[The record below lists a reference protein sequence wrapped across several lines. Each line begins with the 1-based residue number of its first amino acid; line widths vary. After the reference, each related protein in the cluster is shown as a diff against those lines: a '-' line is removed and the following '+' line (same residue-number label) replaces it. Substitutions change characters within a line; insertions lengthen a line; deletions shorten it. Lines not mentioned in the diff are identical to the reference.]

1 MKSYRKYA
9 IIKLSTL
16 FFLILSLNGCAGFWP
31 FGKQNGFVKV
41 SGTQFTQNDEPY
53 YFTGTNLWYACYLGS
68 PGIHGDRNRLLRELD
83 SLQSIGITNI
93 RLLAGSEM
101 SAMKRTLK
109 PSMTLAPA
117 VFDDSLLLGL
127 DFTIAE
133 MGKRDMKV
141 VLFLTNYWEWS
152 GGMAQ
157 YIVWADSVPAF
168 NPDVDGWDAFMNFS
182 ASFYKNEKANL
193 FFRSYVRKLLTRIN
207 TANGKK
213 YCNDPAIM
221 AWQLANEP
229 RPGTISEEGFKNVPQ
244 YIRWVD
250 ETAGFIKSLDTNHLV
265 STGSEG
271 IIGSLRSEQYYRTAH
286 MSKNIDYMTLH
297 LWPSIWKWF
306 DPKDPQGTFS
316 AAIDSSLEYISAHIS
331 SARKAG
337 KPLVL
342 EEFGIVRDNS
352 EYAENIPT
360 TVRDRFFQ
368 QILSFTYDSARA
380 GSPLAGTNFWAWGG
394 EGRSINEDYMWHEG
408 DPFTG
413 DPPHEP
419 QGMHSVFARDSSTS
433 AIIRQYAK
441 KMNRLGKIDTLFA
454 RSSYGTK

>member
-1 MKSYRKYA
+1 
-9 IIKLSTL
+9 
-16 FFLILSLNGCAGFWP
+16 
-31 FGKQNGFVKV
+31 
-41 SGTQFTQNDEPY
+41 
-53 YFTGTNLWYACYLGS
+53 
-68 PGIHGDRNRLLRELD
+68 
-83 SLQSIGITNI
+83 
-93 RLLAGSEM
+93 
-101 SAMKRTLK
+101 
-109 PSMTLAPA
+109 
-117 VFDDSLLLGL
+117 
-127 DFTIAE
+127 
-133 MGKRDMKV
+133 
-141 VLFLTNYWEWS
+141 
-152 GGMAQ
+152 
-157 YIVWADSVPAF
+157 
-168 NPDVDGWDAFMNFS
+168 
-182 ASFYKNEKANL
+182 
-193 FFRSYVRKLLTRIN
+193 
-207 TANGKK
+207 
-213 YCNDPAIM
+213 
-221 AWQLANEP
+221 
-229 RPGTISEEGFKNVPQ
+229 
-244 YIRWVD
+244 
-250 ETAGFIKSLDTNHLV
+250 
-265 STGSEG
+265 
-271 IIGSLRSEQYYRTAH
+271 
-286 MSKNIDYMTLH
+286 MTLH

-394 EGRSINEDYMWHEG
+394 EGRSINEDYMWNEG

>member
-193 FFRSYVRKLLTRIN
+193 LFRSYVRKLLTRIN

-229 RPGTISEEGFKNVPQ
+229 RPGTI
-244 YIRWVD
+244 
-250 ETAGFIKSLDTNHLV
+250 
-265 STGSEG
+265 
-271 IIGSLRSEQYYRTAH
+271 
-286 MSKNIDYMTLH
+286 
-297 LWPSIWKWF
+297 
-306 DPKDPQGTFS
+306 
-316 AAIDSSLEYISAHIS
+316 
-331 SARKAG
+331 
-337 KPLVL
+337 
-342 EEFGIVRDNS
+342 
-352 EYAENIPT
+352 
-360 TVRDRFFQ
+360 
-368 QILSFTYDSARA
+368 
-380 GSPLAGTNFWAWGG
+380 
-394 EGRSINEDYMWHEG
+394 
-408 DPFTG
+408 
-413 DPPHEP
+413 
-419 QGMHSVFARDSSTS
+419 
-433 AIIRQYAK
+433 
-441 KMNRLGKIDTLFA
+441 
-454 RSSYGTK
+454 